1 MLTTTIAIVDVEIA
15 IGKMEELTEI
25 IIIQEIFITR
35 KLADTGGGK
44 MSISEH
50 RDEDQELLRQ
60 YCIDILAD
68 EKESTRDKNNAAKL
82 LARMQKLLQKD
93 SEDASKKEDEVD
105 DRELTDEESKQIQD
119 LITNGE
125 S

>member
-1 MLTTTIAIVDVEIA
+1 
-15 IGKMEELTEI
+15 
-25 IIIQEIFITR
+25 
-35 KLADTGGGK
+35 

-50 RDEDQELLRQ
+50 RDDDQELLRK
-60 YCIDILAD
+60 YCIDVLAD

-93 SEDASKKEDEVD
+93 NEDASKKEDEVD

>member
-1 MLTTTIAIVDVEIA
+1 VSI
-15 IGKMEELTEI
+15 TEY
-25 IIIQEIFITR
+25 
-35 KLADTGGGK
+35 
-44 MSISEH
+44 
-50 RDEDQELLRQ
+50 RDEDQELLRK
-60 YCIDILAD
+60 YCIDVLKD

-93 SEDASKKEDEVD
+93 NEDASKKEDEVD

>member
-1 MLTTTIAIVDVEIA
+1 
-15 IGKMEELTEI
+15 
-25 IIIQEIFITR
+25 
-35 KLADTGGGK
+35 
-44 MSISEH
+44 MSITEF
-50 RDEDQELLRQ
+50 RDDDQELLRK
-60 YCIDILAD
+60 YCIDVLAD

-93 SEDASKKEDEVD
+93 NEDASKKEDEVD

-119 LITNGE
+119 LVAHGE

>member
-1 MLTTTIAIVDVEIA
+1 
-15 IGKMEELTEI
+15 
-25 IIIQEIFITR
+25 
-35 KLADTGGGK
+35 
-44 MSISEH
+44 MSITEF
-50 RDEDQELLRQ
+50 RDDDQELLRK
-60 YCIDILAD
+60 YCIDVLAD

-93 SEDASKKEDEVD
+93 NEDASKKEDEVD

>member
-1 MLTTTIAIVDVEIA
+1 
-15 IGKMEELTEI
+15 
-25 IIIQEIFITR
+25 
-35 KLADTGGGK
+35 
-44 MSISEH
+44 MSILEH

>member
-1 MLTTTIAIVDVEIA
+1 
-15 IGKMEELTEI
+15 
-25 IIIQEIFITR
+25 
-35 KLADTGGGK
+35 
-44 MSISEH
+44 MSITEF
-50 RDEDQELLRQ
+50 RDDDQELLRK
-60 YCIDILAD
+60 YCIDVLAD

-93 SEDASKKEDEVD
+93 NEDASKKEDEVD
-105 DRELTDEESKQIQD
+105 DRELTDEETKQIQD

>member
-1 MLTTTIAIVDVEIA
+1 
-15 IGKMEELTEI
+15 
-25 IIIQEIFITR
+25 
-35 KLADTGGGK
+35 

-60 YCIDILAD
+60 YCIDILED

-105 DRELTDEESKQIQD
+105 DRELTDEELDAIKG
-119 LITNGE
+119 LVANGE
-125 S
+125 SK

>member
-1 MLTTTIAIVDVEIA
+1 
-15 IGKMEELTEI
+15 
-25 IIIQEIFITR
+25 
-35 KLADTGGGK
+35 
-44 MSISEH
+44 MSITEF
-50 RDEDQELLRQ
+50 RDDDQELLRK
-60 YCIDILAD
+60 YCIDVLAD